1 METSEPSKKN
11 YSFFHS
17 KKEIKQYEIWTV
29 EWRNNPDNIQ
39 LVVIVQS
46 NYLNNAKHFSY
57 IVCPLVVIGNHRFWI
72 LRLYAGVKGF
82 GEYEILIDQ
91 ITTVSGEALVEK
103 VDELSDKQRI
113 QLRRNLGIVL
123 GFTI

>member
-29 EWRNNPDNIQ
+29 EWRIE
-39 LVVIVQS
+39 V
-46 NYLNNAKHFSY
+46 
-57 IVCPLVVIGNHRFWI
+57 NHRFWI

-103 VDELSDKQRI
+103 VDELSDNQRI
-113 QLRRNLGIVL
+113 QLRRNLGLVL

>member
-1 METSEPSKKN
+1 MENREPSKKN
-11 YSFFHS
+11 YSIFTS
-17 KKEIKQYEIWTV
+17 NIEIKQYEIWKV
-29 EWRNNPDNIQ
+29 EWRNNPNNIQ
-39 LVVIVQS
+39 LVVIVQT

-57 IVCPLVVIGNHRFWI
+57 IVCPLVVRDMNRFWI

-91 ITTVSGEALVEK
+91 ITTVSGEALLERIDVLN
-103 VDELSDKQRI
+103 DDQRI

-123 GFTI
+123 GFTL